1 MPAKYAHVKKR
12 AASGLPRKPAAA
24 KGDARKKSKAL
35 APSPQRNPSLPLS
48 PTTKLERAI
57 ARMLLLRYEHD
68 IARLFSTRLFSVSL
82 IHLPTFIMRCIALG
96 GPGWIAHNADTEDVK
111 DFLRAVIGMDMRQAG
126 ERVATKSVLWSY
138 TALRHF
144 ALSNNVH
151 ICQKRGLHS
160 QHLIPHYDALKSH
173 IDSLESAPP
182 PIFEKP
188 AHLGSLADGERALEE
203 ACEIKFGW
211 RDEYR
216 PSAAPDWDREW
227 RTKVRTG
234 YARLTQVLWRVAREF
249 DVRGYGSVLREKLID
264 KWCDCG
270 CSTDHL
276 GEVCEKTVRDDERIN
291 GRSRNGKQREWDGR
305 GSGVLGWETEDEE
318 DVWEVELDFGP
329 NVPPPPEGP
338 DDPNMSVSEML
349 EVRYYDA
356 EREKEKVS
364 PPQLALDVAVI
375 FSLFMQGNAAFR
387 RGDYAQAVKHYE
399 AAYHTEPEL
408 PHYQL
413 NLAAAHLKLSNW
425 MEAEKACTLSLGQ
438 HRSGKG
444 YFRRARAR
452 RMLNRTD
459 EAIRDLRAAL
469 KLQPSNIEALTELCS
484 LIPDRS
490 LEPTPCSS
498 SAHTPSSSAHPSDAA
513 LRSHLG
519 LPKPKPIKP
528 PPFPRTEADE
538 RVLKFS
544 FLPAPSDEAGIGAL
558 RRELGLRDRQW
569 ARSGY
574 SRKGSKKA
582 GGKEGEGVVREEDK
596 TILFPSWE
604 WFSVKRVDCW

>member
-12 AASGLPRKPAAA
+12 AANGLPRKPA
-24 KGDARKKSKAL
+24 KGDARKKAKAL
-35 APSPQRNPSLPLS
+35 APSPSLPLS
-48 PTTKLERAI
+48 PSTKLERAI
-57 ARMLLLRYEHD
+57 ARMLLLRYEQD
-68 IARLFSTRLFSVSL
+68 IARLFSTRLFSISL
-82 IHLPTFIMRCIALG
+82 IHLPTFVMRCIALG
-96 GPGWIAHNADTEDVK
+96 GPGWVAHNADTEEVK
-111 DFLRAVIGMDMRQAG
+111 DFLRAVIAMDMRQAG

-160 QHLIPHYDALKSH
+160 QHLLPHFDALKNH
-173 IDSLESAPP
+173 LDTLEAAPP
-182 PIFEKP
+182 PVFEKP
-188 AHLGSLADGERALEE
+188 AHLGSLVDGERALEE

-227 RTKVRTG
+227 RTKVRAG

-249 DVRGYGSVLREKLID
+249 DVRGYGAILREKLVD

-276 GEVCEKTVRDDERIN
+276 GEVCEKTVRDDERIH
-291 GRSRNGKQREWDGR
+291 GRARSGKQREWDGR

-338 DDPNMSVSEML
+338 EDPNMTVSEML
-349 EVRYYDA
+349 EVRFHSA
-356 EREKEKVS
+356 EREKEKVC
-364 PPQLALDVAVI
+364 PPAATAH
-375 FSLFMQGNAAFR
+375 SGNVAFR
-387 RGDYAQAVKHYE
+387 RGDYHQAVKHYD
-399 AAYHTEPEL
+399 AAYNIEPEL

-413 NLAAAHLKLSNW
+413 NMAAAHLKLSNW
-425 MEAEKACTLSLGQ
+425 IEAEKACTLSLGQ
-438 HRSGKG
+438 HRSSKG
-444 YFRRARAR
+444 YFRRAKAR
-452 RMLNRTD
+452 RMLSRTD

-469 KLQPSNIEALTELCS
+469 KHQPHNMEALSELCA

-490 LEPTPCSS
+490 PASS
-498 SAHTPSSSAHPSDAA
+498 PSSSALPNDAA
-513 LRSHLG
+513 LRERLG

-528 PPFPRTEADE
+528 PPFSRTQADD

-544 FLPAPSDEAGIGAL
+544 FLPASGTDAGIGAL
-558 RRELGLRDRQW
+558 PRELGLRERW
-569 ARSGY
+569 GKEN
-574 SRKGSKKA
+574 SRKGKK
-582 GGKEGEGVVREEDK
+582 GQDGTVSPSCREDQA
-596 TILFPSWE
+596 ILYPSWE